1 MRSSAS
7 AMPSRCPSTLRGTS
21 TTCIVVRSPD
31 RDRIVAALAEREIAS
46 AAYYVT
52 PLHLQPA
59 MRYLGWEPGSLPETE
74 RAAAENL
81 ALPLWGGIDAD
92 VQERVVATVLRRGRR
107 RVRAGVRTPINRH
120 RLPQLAADFAI
131 VVAAWFFAFRLRFD
145 TDLPVYYEY
154 YVTWSVLALVAV
166 IKLSVFALFGFY
178 NRWWRYVSTRDM
190 WGAARGVVAA
200 SLVVFL
206 VFSFFDVHAAEVPRT
221 VWVID
226 GLLTL
231 ALVAGSRM
239 LARTIIERPQS
250 RSIVARGK
258 EVIVVGAGD
267 AAQLM
272 LKEILRTPDL
282 GYTPIGLIDDD
293 PSKKNLRLHGIRV
306 LGTSDELPHIL
317 RDRRPDELL
326 IAIPSASGEQRAR
339 IAEMAR
345 AENVP
350 VKTLPGLNELIAGD
364 LDLARQVRPVE
375 VEDLLGRE
383 PVEVDVDAIASYV
396 KDKVVLVTGAGGSIG
411 SELCRQLARTE
422 PTRIVM
428 VDQAESSLYD
438 IERELVDERRFS
450 ACVPVLADVRNRK
463 RLHQVFER
471 YRPDVVF
478 HAAAYKH
485 VPLME
490 ANPLESV
497 ANNVLGTRIVA
508 DAAIEHGVER
518 FVLISTDKA
527 LNPYSVYGQSKTLC
541 EWIVGSHGERDD
553 VPTKFVAVRFGNVLN
568 SAGSVIPLFRRQI
581 ERGGPVT
588 VTDAEMTRFFMT
600 IPEAVALVIQ
610 AGAIGGR
617 GRILVLDMG
626 EPIRIVDLAQ
636 NMIRLSGKEP
646 ERDIA
651 ITFIGARPGEK
662 IHEELFAE
670 GETWKPT
677 THPKIVALDVSAVE
691 RTWLEGKLDELER
704 LVETGDTLELVGR
717 LAAIVREPNGAA
729 VVEPAAEQLPATRI
743 SKPV

>member
-1 MRSSAS
+1 
-7 AMPSRCPSTLRGTS
+7 
-21 TTCIVVRSPD
+21 
-31 RDRIVAALAEREIAS
+31 
-46 AAYYVT
+46 
-52 PLHLQPA
+52 
-59 MRYLGWEPGSLPETE
+59 
-74 RAAAENL
+74 
-81 ALPLWGGIDAD
+81 
-92 VQERVVATVLRRGRR
+92 
-107 RVRAGVRTPINRH
+107 VRTPINRH
-120 RLPQLAADFAI
+120 RLPQLAADLAI

-145 TDLPVYYEY
+145 TDLPIYYEY
-154 YVTWSVLALVAV
+154 YVSWQILALVAA
-166 IKLSVFALFGFY
+166 IKLGIFALFGFY

-200 SLVVFL
+200 SLVTFL

-250 RSIVARGK
+250 RSIVARGR

-293 PSKKNLRLHGIRV
+293 PRKKNLRLHGIRV
-306 LGTSDELPHIL
+306 LGTSDELPHLL

-339 IAEMAR
+339 IVEMAR
-345 AENVP
+345 AENVA

-364 LDLARQVRPVE
+364 LDLAKQVRPVE

-411 SELCRQLARTE
+411 SELCRQLARAE
-422 PTRIVM
+422 PKRIVM
-428 VDQAESSLYD
+428 VDQAESALFD

-450 ACVPVLADVRNRK
+450 ACVPVLADVRNSK

-490 ANPLESV
+490 ANPLVSV
-497 ANNVLGTRIVA
+497 DNNVLGTRIVA
-508 DAAIEHGVER
+508 DAAIAHGVER

-527 LNPYSVYGQSKTLC
+527 LNPYSVYGQTKTLC
-541 EWIVGSHGERDD
+541 EWIVGSHGDRDD

-588 VTDAEMTRFFMT
+588 VTDPEMTRFFMT

-626 EPIRIVDLAQ
+626 DPIRIVDLAR

-646 ERDIA
+646 DRDVP

-691 RTWLEGKLDELER
+691 RAWLDGKLDELER
-704 LVETGDTLELVGR
+704 LVEAGDTLELVGR

-729 VVEPAAEQLPATRI
+729 RAADEADVAQTATPAPE
-743 SKPV
+743 SV

>member
-1 MRSSAS
+1 M
-7 AMPSRCPSTLRGTS
+7 
-21 TTCIVVRSPD
+21 
-31 RDRIVAALAEREIAS
+31 
-46 AAYYVT
+46 
-52 PLHLQPA
+52 
-59 MRYLGWEPGSLPETE
+59 
-74 RAAAENL
+74 
-81 ALPLWGGIDAD
+81 
-92 VQERVVATVLRRGRR
+92 
-107 RVRAGVRTPINRH
+107 RTPINRH
-120 RLPQLAADFAI
+120 RLPQLAADLVI
-131 VVAAWFFAFRLRFD
+131 VVAAWLLAWWLRFD
-145 TDLPVYYEY
+145 TDLYVYHER
-154 YVTWSVLALVAV
+154 YVSWDFIALVVV

-200 SLVVFL
+200 SLVTFL
-206 VFSFFDVHAAEVPRT
+206 VFSFFELHPAPVPRG
-221 VWVID
+221 VWLID

-272 LKEILRTPDL
+272 LKEMLRTPDL
-282 GYTPIGLIDDD
+282 GYTPIGLVDDD
-293 PSKKNLRLHGIRV
+293 PRKKNMRLHGIRV
-306 LGTSDELPHIL
+306 LGTSDELPHLL

-326 IAIPSASGEQRAR
+326 IAIPSASGGQRAR
-339 IAEMAR
+339 IVEMAR

-364 LDLARQVRPVE
+364 LDLAKQVRPVE

-383 PVEVDVDAIASYV
+383 PVEVDVDAITSYV
-396 KDKVVLVTGAGGSIG
+396 AGKTVLVTGAGGSIG
-411 SELCRQLARTE
+411 SELCRQLARAE
-422 PTRIVM
+422 PKRIVM
-428 VDQAESSLYD
+428 FDQAESALFE
-438 IERELVDERRFS
+438 IERELVDERRFN
-450 ACVPVLADVRNRK
+450 ACVPVLADVRDGR
-463 RLHQVFER
+463 RLNEVFER

-490 ANPLESV
+490 ANPLVSV
-497 ANNVLGTRIVA
+497 ANNVLGTRNVA
-508 DAAIEHGVER
+508 DAAIAHRVER
-518 FVLISTDKA
+518 FVLVSTDKA
-527 LNPYSVYGQSKTLC
+527 LNPYSVYGQTKTLC
-541 EWIVGSHGERDD
+541 EWIVGSHGDRDD

-588 VTDAEMTRFFMT
+588 VTDPEMTRFFMT

-626 EPIRIVDLAQ
+626 EPIRILDLAR

-646 ERDIA
+646 ERDVQIA
-651 ITFIGARPGEK
+651 FIGARPGEK

-677 THPKIVALDVSAVE
+677 THPKIVALDVAPVE
-691 RTWLEGKLDELER
+691 RAWLEANLDELER

-717 LAAIVREPNGAA
+717 LAAIVRVPNGAGETA
-729 VVEPAAEQLPATRI
+729 EAGAATVATPAPESI
-743 SKPV
+743 

>member
-1 MRSSAS
+1 
-7 AMPSRCPSTLRGTS
+7 
-21 TTCIVVRSPD
+21 
-31 RDRIVAALAEREIAS
+31 
-46 AAYYVT
+46 
-52 PLHLQPA
+52 
-59 MRYLGWEPGSLPETE
+59 
-74 RAAAENL
+74 
-81 ALPLWGGIDAD
+81 
-92 VQERVVATVLRRGRR
+92 
-107 RVRAGVRTPINRH
+107 VRTPINRH
-120 RLPQLAADFAI
+120 RLPQVAADLAI

-145 TDLPVYYEY
+145 TDMPSYYEY
-154 YVTWSVLALVAV
+154 YVSWEILGLVAA
-166 IKLSVFALFGFY
+166 IKLSLFALFGFY

-200 SLVVFL
+200 SLVTFL
-206 VFSFFDVHAAEVPRT
+206 VFSFFELHAAAVPRT
-221 VWVID
+221 VWIID

-239 LARTIIERPQS
+239 LARTIIERPQT
-250 RSIVARGK
+250 RSIVARGR

-272 LKEILRTPDL
+272 LREMLRTPAL
-282 GYTPIGLIDDD
+282 GFTPIGLIDDD
-293 PSKKNLRLHGIRV
+293 PRKKNLRLHGIRV
-306 LGTSDELPHIL
+306 LGTTDELPHIL
-317 RDRRPDELL
+317 HDRRPDELL
-326 IAIPSASGEQRAR
+326 IAIPSASGEARQRIVDVAN
-339 IAEMAR
+339 AEGVA
-345 AENVP
+345 
-350 VKTLPGLNELIAGD
+350 VKTLPGLHELIAGD
-364 LDLARQVRPVE
+364 LNLANQIRPVQ

-396 KDKVVLVTGAGGSIG
+396 AGKTVLVTGAGGSIG
-411 SELCRQLARTE
+411 SELCRQIARAE
-422 PTRIVM
+422 PQRIVL
-428 VDQAESSLYD
+428 VDQAESALYG
-438 IERELVDERRFS
+438 IERELVDERRFP

-463 RLHQVFER
+463 RLRQVFER

-497 ANNVLGTRIVA
+497 DNNVLGTRITA
-508 DAAIEHGVER
+508 DVAIEHGVER

-568 SAGSVIPLFRRQI
+568 SAGSVIPVFRRQI

-626 EPIRIVDLAQ
+626 EPIRILDLAR
-636 NMIRLSGKEP
+636 NMIRLSGKVP
-646 ERDIA
+646 ESDIE

-662 IHEELFAE
+662 IHEELFAK

-677 THPKIVALDVSAVE
+677 THPKIVALDVSPVDRA
-691 RTWLEGKLDELER
+691 WLDARLDELEA
-704 LVETGDTLELVGR
+704 LVESGETLELVGR
-717 LAAIVREPNGAA
+717 LAAVVREPKRLDVEAGAA
-729 VVEPAAEQLPATRI
+729 TAATPASET
-743 SKPV
+743 V

>member
-1 MRSSAS
+1 M
-7 AMPSRCPSTLRGTS
+7 
-21 TTCIVVRSPD
+21 
-31 RDRIVAALAEREIAS
+31 
-46 AAYYVT
+46 
-52 PLHLQPA
+52 
-59 MRYLGWEPGSLPETE
+59 
-74 RAAAENL
+74 
-81 ALPLWGGIDAD
+81 
-92 VQERVVATVLRRGRR
+92 
-107 RVRAGVRTPINRH
+107 RTPFNRH
-120 RLPQLAADFAI
+120 RLPQLAADLGI

-145 TDLPVYYEY
+145 TDLPVYYER
-154 YVTWSVLALVAV
+154 YVSWQVLGLVAA
-166 IKLSVFALFGFY
+166 IKLAIFALFGFY

-200 SLVVFL
+200 SLLTFL
-206 VFSFFDVHAAEVPRT
+206 VFSFFHIHAAEVPRT

-272 LKEILRTPDL
+272 LREVLRTPSL

-293 PSKKNLRLHGIRV
+293 PRKKNLRLHGIRV
-306 LGTSDELPHIL
+306 LGTTDELPHLL
-317 RDRRPDELL
+317 RDRRPDEVL
-326 IAIPSASGEQRAR
+326 IAIPSASGVQRAR
-339 IAEMAR
+339 IVEMAR

-350 VKTLPGLNELIAGD
+350 VKTLPGLNELITGD
-364 LDLARQVRPVE
+364 RDLAVQIRPVQ

-383 PVEVDVDAIASYV
+383 PVEVDLEAIYSYLAG
-396 KDKVVLVTGAGGSIG
+396 KTVLVTGAGGSIG
-411 SELCRQLARTE
+411 SELCRQIARAE
-422 PTRIVM
+422 PQRIVL
-428 VDQAESSLYD
+428 VDQGESSLYD
-438 IERELVDERRFS
+438 IERELVDERGFS
-450 ACVPVLADVRNRK
+450 AGVPVLADVRDRNRM
-463 RLHQVFER
+463 RQVFER
-471 YRPDVVF
+471 YRPAVVF

-497 ANNVLGTRIVA
+497 RNNVLGTRVVA
-508 DAAIEHGVER
+508 DVAIEFGAER

-527 LNPYSVYGQSKTLC
+527 LNPHSVYGQSKTLC
-541 EWIVGSHGERDD
+541 EWIVGSHGDRDD
-553 VPTKFVAVRFGNVLN
+553 VPTRFVAVRFGNVLN
-568 SAGSVIPLFRRQI
+568 STGSVIPLFRRQI

-626 EPIRIVDLAQ
+626 EPIRILDLAR

-646 ERDIA
+646 DVDVQ
-651 ITFIGARPGEK
+651 ITFIGSRPGEK

-670 GETWKPT
+670 GETWKAT
-677 THPKIVALDVSAVE
+677 THAKIVALDVSPVDPA
-691 RTWLEGKLDELER
+691 WLEAKLDELDA
-704 LVETGDTLELVGR
+704 LVEAGETLELVGR
-717 LAAIVREPNGAA
+717 LAAIVREPQRLVERLGSDVETGAA
-729 VVEPAAEQLPATRI
+729 TATPAPET
-743 SKPV
+743 V

>member
-1 MRSSAS
+1 MRS
-7 AMPSRCPSTLRGTS
+7 
-21 TTCIVVRSPD
+21 
-31 RDRIVAALAEREIAS
+31 
-46 AAYYVT
+46 
-52 PLHLQPA
+52 
-59 MRYLGWEPGSLPETE
+59 
-74 RAAAENL
+74 
-81 ALPLWGGIDAD
+81 
-92 VQERVVATVLRRGRR
+92 
-107 RVRAGVRTPINRH
+107 PINRH
-120 RLPQLAADFAI
+120 RFPQLAADLAI
-131 VVAAWFFAFRLRFD
+131 VVAAWWLAFRLRFD
-145 TDLPVYYEY
+145 EFLPVFYEQY
-154 YVTWSVLALVAV
+154 LSWELLGLVAG
-166 IKLSVFALFGFY
+166 IKLAVFALFGFY

-200 SLVVFL
+200 SLVTFL
-206 VFSFFDVHAAEVPRT
+206 VFSFFDVHPAEVPRT
-221 VWVID
+221 IWVID

-231 ALVAGSRM
+231 AFVAGSRM

-258 EVIVVGAGD
+258 EVILVGAGD

-272 LKEILRTPDL
+272 LKEMLRTPAL
-282 GYTPIGLIDDD
+282 GYTPIGLVDDD
-293 PSKKNLRLHGIRV
+293 PRKRNMRLHGIRV
-306 LGTSDELPHIL
+306 LGTSDELAHIL
-317 RDRRPDELL
+317 RDRRPDEVL

-339 IAEMAR
+339 IVEIAR
-345 AENVP
+345 AESVA
-350 VKTLPGLNELIAGD
+350 VKTLPGLHELIAGD
-364 LDLARQVRPVE
+364 LDLANQIRPVE

-396 KDKVVLVTGAGGSIG
+396 AGKTVLVTGAGGSIG
-411 SELCRQLARTE
+411 SELCRQLARAE
-422 PTRIVM
+422 PQRIVM
-428 VDQAESSLYD
+428 YDQAESALFE

-450 ACVPVLADVRNRK
+450 ACVPVLADVRDRR
-463 RLHQVFER
+463 RLNEVFER

-490 ANPLESV
+490 ANPLVSV
-497 ANNVLGTRIVA
+497 ANNVIGTRNVA
-508 DAAIEHGVER
+508 DAAIAHRVER

-527 LNPYSVYGQSKTLC
+527 LNPYSVYGQTKTLC

-588 VTDAEMTRFFMT
+588 VTDPEMTRFFMT

-626 EPIRIVDLAQ
+626 EPIRILDLAR

-646 ERDIA
+646 DVDVP

-662 IHEELFAE
+662 THEELFAE

-677 THPKIVALDVSAVE
+677 THPKIVALDVQPVDRA
-691 RTWLEGKLDELER
+691 WLEGQLDELER
-704 LVETGDTLELVGR
+704 LVEAGDTLELVGR
-717 LAAIVREPNGAA
+717 LAAIVREPQALRTAA
-729 VVEPAAEQLPATRI
+729 PELA
-743 SKPV
+743 

>member
-1 MRSSAS
+1 
-7 AMPSRCPSTLRGTS
+7 
-21 TTCIVVRSPD
+21 
-31 RDRIVAALAEREIAS
+31 
-46 AAYYVT
+46 
-52 PLHLQPA
+52 
-59 MRYLGWEPGSLPETE
+59 
-74 RAAAENL
+74 
-81 ALPLWGGIDAD
+81 
-92 VQERVVATVLRRGRR
+92 
-107 RVRAGVRTPINRH
+107 VRTPINRH
-120 RLPQLAADFAI
+120 RLPQLAADLAI

-154 YVTWSVLALVAV
+154 YVSWQILALVAA
-166 IKLSVFALFGFY
+166 IKLGIFALFGFY

-200 SLVVFL
+200 SFVTFL

-239 LARTIIERPQS
+239 LARSIIERPQS

-282 GYTPIGLIDDD
+282 GYTPIGLVDDD
-293 PSKKNLRLHGIRV
+293 PRKKNMRLHGIRV
-306 LGTSDELPHIL
+306 LGTSDELPHLL

-339 IAEMAR
+339 IVEMAR
-345 AENVP
+345 AENVA

-364 LDLARQVRPVE
+364 LDLAKQVRPVE

-411 SELCRQLARTE
+411 SELCRQLARAE
-422 PTRIVM
+422 PKRIVM
-428 VDQAESSLYD
+428 FDQAESSLFD

-450 ACVPVLADVRNRK
+450 ACVPVLADVRDRR
-463 RLHQVFER
+463 RLGEIFER

-490 ANPLESV
+490 ANPLVSV
-497 ANNVLGTRIVA
+497 ANNVLGTRNVA
-508 DAAIEHGVER
+508 DAAIANGVER

-527 LNPYSVYGQSKTLC
+527 LNPYSVYGQTKTLC

-626 EPIRIVDLAQ
+626 EPIRIVDLAR

-646 ERDIA
+646 ERDVA

-691 RTWLEGKLDELER
+691 RAWLDGKLDELGR
-704 LVETGDTLELVGR
+704 LVEAGDTLELVGR
-717 LAAIVREPNGAA
+717 LAAIVREPNGGPREADEAGAA
-729 VVEPAAEQLPATRI
+729 QTATPAPE
-743 SKPV
+743 SV